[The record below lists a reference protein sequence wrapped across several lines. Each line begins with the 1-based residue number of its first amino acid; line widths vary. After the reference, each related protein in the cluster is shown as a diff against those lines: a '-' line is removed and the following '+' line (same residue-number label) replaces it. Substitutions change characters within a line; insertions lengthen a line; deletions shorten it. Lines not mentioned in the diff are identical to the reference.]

1 MRYIPFRHQTLAYD
15 WLMTHEHCGLFLGM
29 G

>member
-1 MRYIPFRHQTLAYD
+1 MIYAPFRHQKLAHD
-15 WLMTHEHCGLFLGM
+15 FCMTHEHCGLFMGM